1 MKRRS
6 LAWLTAAGLL
16 ATGLSVPAAV
26 ADPPAHNP
34 GGPCIV
40 DQQAYVLASVAGYDE
55 AEHSLATIAN
65 NSRGTV
71 EVHHAGLSGEG
82 RNLTYA
88 TVGTGDTVVW
98 LQARIHGNE
107 LHSTE
112 AVLQILQRLGGNS
125 QEARML
131 RDELTVVVIPLYNP
145 DGAEA
150 DTRRSTTPT
159 QTDLNRDWENFV
171 QPESAAWW
179 KVFAEVDP
187 NIGLDLH
194 HMSSAPRVEDTSDL
208 NQFQIGTFTVDPSRL
223 LPSQADLARQMTE
236 VSIDALDGYGQTHLA
251 RYFDIDVTNAVLSR
265 MLLGGTAPAGED
277 PSSQSRIDGAIFYEV
292 RSVGQKSN
300 GYLEQLFI
308 RPTMAVLTAAADGSL
323 YESDWADYDQLPYA
337 DFGRCG

>member
-1 MKRRS
+1 MKLRP
-6 LAWLTAAGLL
+6 LAWLSAAGLL
-16 ATGLSVPAAV
+16 ATSLAVPAAV

-34 GGPCIV
+34 GGPCIN
-40 DQQAYVLASVAGYDE
+40 DNQAYVLASVAGYDE
-55 AEHSLATIAN
+55 VEQSLARIAHD
-65 NSRGTV
+65 SRGTV
-71 EVHHAGLSGEG
+71 ETHHAGLSGEG

-112 AVLQILQRLGGNS
+112 AVLQILQKLGGNS
-125 QEARML
+125 ASARAL
-131 RDELTVVVIPLYNP
+131 REELTIVAIPLYNP

-150 DTRRSTTPT
+150 NIRQSTTPT
-159 QTDLNRDWENFV
+159 RTDLNRDWENFV

-179 KVFAEVDP
+179 RVFAEVDP
-187 NIGLDLH
+187 NLGLDLH
-194 HMSSAPRVEDTSDL
+194 HMSEAPRVEDTDDL

-236 VSIDALDGYGQTHLA
+236 VSLDALDGFGQTHVA
-251 RYFDIDVTNAVLSR
+251 RYPDIDITTAVLSR
-265 MLLGGTAPAGED
+265 MVLGGTAPEGED
-277 PSSQSRIDGAIFYEV
+277 PSSQERIDGVIFFEA

-308 RPTMAVLTAAADGSL
+308 RPTMAVLEAAADGSL
-323 YESDWADYDQLPYA
+323 YTSDWESYDALPYA
-337 DFGRCG
+337 DRGSCG